1 MAITLEAAR
10 AAARQR
16 RWHAVLGLAPGAS
29 ADEVRK
35 ARRRLQLTA
44 HTDKGGSKELSQL
57 LNQAA
62 DELLEQCPRAWVPQ
76 AWVPQAKASD
86 PEWLREFLREVNEEI
101 EQRRRRQEEEARA
114 ATLREEAARRRW
126 EQEAQRAA
134 TLREEAARRREEA
147 EKQRFEEE
155 RRRQEDHDRWWL
167 EFDRLQRDRAHEDTV
182 RRVGHRRTRCQR
194 QAYLGE
200 LAGRAFPVIKCRLR
214 ELQGAGKHRRAAALA
229 YAVEAEMGARRV
241 ARETRFPKTEAL
253 AKRDAH
259 KAARLDRLR
268 PAFQKA
274 YDRLRYVRRTGRPE
288 DFARLCVQRLLAQAW
303 DVLLEMPAPLEGG
316 DTIILA
322 DW

>member
-1 MAITLEAAR
+1 M
-10 AAARQR
+10 
-16 RWHAVLGLAPGAS
+16 
-29 ADEVRK
+29 
-35 ARRRLQLTA
+35 
-44 HTDKGGSKELSQL
+44 
-57 LNQAA
+57 
-62 DELLEQCPRAWVPQ
+62 
-76 AWVPQAKASD
+76 
-86 PEWLREFLREVNEEI
+86 
-101 EQRRRRQEEEARA
+101 QEE
-114 ATLREEAARRRW
+114 TRRRW
-126 EQEAQRAA
+126 EES
-134 TLREEAARRREEA
+134 
-147 EKQRFEEE
+147 E
-155 RRRQEDHDRWWL
+155 RRWVQRQ
-167 EFDRLQRDRAHEDTV
+167 RLQRDRAHKNTM

-200 LAGRAFPVIKCRLR
+200 LAGRAFPVVKRRLR
-214 ELQGAGKHRRAAALA
+214 RLQEAGRHRRAAALA

-303 DVLLEMPAPLEGG
+303 GVLLEMPAPLEGG
-316 DTIILA
+316 DTIALA